1 MSITDPPAW
10 VVHKFGGSSVADA
23 QCFERVAAIIE
34 SQTPASSHAAP
45 RPASTGAQLPAP
57 AAARVAVVLSACK
70 GVTDTLLGLVSMA
83 EAQEPRWRERLYAL
97 REQHAQIAG
106 TLLEPRACAQYLD
119 ELDVDLQAVSG
130 VLQTT
135 SVVRS
140 AAQTV
145 RDLVAGFGEIWS
157 TRLFCRYLQRR
168 GALAGAGA
176 AAGVRWLDARRCV
189 TVEWGPLGPTVLWQ
203 PSKAKLEALLRES
216 AHGSASAP
224 ATLVITGFIASDPR
238 GVQTTLGRN
247 GSDFSASIFGALL
260 EAAEIHIWTDVDGVL
275 SADPRR
281 VPDAK
286 VIDSL
291 SYSEAMELAYFG
303 AKVLHPQ
310 TMAPAVGRGIP
321 IWIRNT
327 FAPEKAGTLISGQ
340 PNSSLPVKGITSI
353 ESVVLINLEGAG
365 MIGVPGTAY
374 RLFGALREEGI
385 SVILISQGSSE
396 HSICC
401 AIPQAQAA
409 RAKRVLQAAFA
420 RELSEGQIQDV
431 DVTED
436 LAILAVVGDGMA
448 GMPGVAG
455 KVFGAL
461 GNAQINVRAIAQGA
475 SERNISVV
483 VDGKHATRALRAAHA
498 SFYLSPH
505 TLSIGVI
512 GPGTVGRVLLDQ
524 LASERERLAR
534 EFKVDLRVRAILR
547 SQQMLLAQPEV
558 ALPRWREEL
567 EHAAQPADLQRFIE
581 HVHVDYLPH
590 TVIIDCSADARIA
603 QHYAEWLAAGIHV
616 VTPNKKAN
624 SGEFAYYESL
634 KAAQRA
640 SGAHYL
646 YETTVGAGLPVIQTL
661 RDLRQTGDEIARI
674 EGIFSGTLAYLF
686 NVYDGST
693 PFSAIVREAK
703 RLGYTEPDPRDDLS
717 GVDVARKVIILGRE
731 MGLPLQMSDV
741 QIASLVPAD
750 LVAGN
755 SEEFLAG
762 LSRYDEPMQRRYQ
775 QAHARG
781 RVLRYVGAV
790 AADGQATVGLQ
801 ELEARHAFAN
811 IALTDNVVR
820 YASARYCDNPL
831 IVQGPGAGP
840 AVTAGGVFADLLR
853 LATYLGARL

>member
-1 MSITDPPAW
+1 MSTRDPAW
-10 VVHKFGGSSVADA
+10 IVHKFGGSSVADA
-23 QCFERVAAIIE
+23 RCFERVAAIVE
-34 SQTPASSHAAP
+34 SPALVAA
-45 RPASTGAQLPAP
+45 SGPAP
-57 AAARVAVVLSACK
+57 EARVAVVLSACK
-70 GVTDTLLGLVSMA
+70 GVTDELLELVALAERQDQGWRARLAALRERHAEIAATLLGA
-83 EAQEPRWRERLYAL
+83 RDAHP
-97 REQHAQIAG
+97 
-106 TLLEPRACAQYLD
+106 YLD
-119 ELDVDLQAVSG
+119 EFDRDCAELAG

-135 SVVRS
+135 GVMRS
-140 AAQTV
+140 AAQSIC
-145 RDLVAGFGEIWS
+145 DLAAGFGEIWS
-157 TRLFCRYLQRR
+157 TRLFYRYLQQRAHR
-168 GALAGAGA
+168 QGLL
-176 AAGVRWLDARRCV
+176 WIDARRCV
-189 TVEWGPLGPTVLWQ
+189 TVEWGPLGPAVQWQ
-203 PSKAKLEALLRES
+203 RSKERLQELLD
-216 AHGSASAP
+216 AAAGGAAP
-224 ATLVITGFIASDPR
+224 AREGAPSTLVITGFIASDPR

-247 GSDFSASIFGALL
+247 GSDFSASIFGSLL
-260 EAAEIHIWTDVDGVL
+260 DAAEIHIWTDVDGVL

-281 VPDAK
+281 VPDAQ

-291 SYSEAMELAYFG
+291 SYNEAMELAYFG
-303 AKVLHPQ
+303 AKVIHPQ
-310 TMAPAVGRGIP
+310 TMAPAVGRDIP

-327 FAPEKAGTLISGQ
+327 FAPHKSGTLICAQ
-340 PNSSLPVKGITSI
+340 PHSSLPVKGITSI
-353 ESVVLINLEGAG
+353 ENVALVNLEGAG
-365 MIGVPGTAY
+365 MIGVPGTAH

-401 AIPQAQAA
+401 AIPQAQAV
-409 RAKRVLQAAFA
+409 RAKRVLEAAFA
-420 RELSEGQIQDV
+420 RELAEGQIQDI
-431 DVTED
+431 DVTPD

-483 VDGKHATRALRAAHA
+483 VDGRHATRALRAAHA

-512 GPGTVGRVLLDQ
+512 GPGTVGSALLDQ
-524 LASERERLAR
+524 LGSQRERLAR
-534 EFKVDLRVRAILR
+534 EFKIDLRVRGILR
-547 SQQMLLAQPEV
+547 SQQMWLSDQGLALEDWRARLAAHSQPI
-558 ALPRWREEL
+558 
-567 EHAAQPADLQRFIE
+567 DLARFTQ

-590 TVIIDCSADARIA
+590 TVLIDCSADADIA
-603 QHYAEWLAAGIHV
+603 RRYRDWLADGIHI

-624 SGEFAYYESL
+624 SGELSYYESL
-634 KAAQRA
+634 KVARRE

-661 RDLRQTGDEIARI
+661 RDLRETGDEITRI

-703 RLGYTEPDPRDDLS
+703 QRGYTEPDPRDDLS
-717 GVDVARKVIILGRE
+717 GTDVARKLIILGRE
-731 MGLPLQMSDV
+731 MGLKLELGDV
-741 QIASLVPAD
+741 EVESLVPAD
-750 LVAGN
+750 LAAGS
-755 SEEFLAG
+755 SEQFLAG
-762 LSRYDEPMQRRYQ
+762 LSRYDRPMQQRYE
-775 QAHARG
+775 AARARG
-781 RVLRYVGAV
+781 KVLRYVGAV
-790 AADGQATVGLQ
+790 SADGRATVGLI
-801 ELEARHAFAN
+801 ELDVRHAFAN

-820 YASARYCDNPL
+820 YATARYCENPL